1 MRFLAIL
8 AIVCL
13 LTPPAA
19 TAHPGWGQDRQWKNG
34 RRQGNGSVPED
45 FLMPAPSSGDINNRS
60 NPYGDYLQ
68 PVGPSSGD
76 LRTDM
81 ERSYQFQQQQRQA
94 RLQMMRR
101 QQAEDQRL
109 MQMQRQ
115 MYAQRQ
121 PQRNSNYY
129 VPGQNS
135 GGQRGYQNNG
145 GATYNTNGEAV
156 YGSSSGGS
164 SGGYGYGGRG
174 Y

>member
-8 AIVCL
+8 AVVCL

-19 TAHPGWGQDRQWKNG
+19 MAHPGWGQDRQWKNG

-81 ERSYQFQQQQRQA
+81 ERSYQFQEQQRQA
-94 RLQMMRR
+94 RLRVQRR

-109 MQMQRQ
+109 MNMQRQ
-115 MYAQRQ
+115 MYTQRQ
-121 PQRNSNYY
+121 PQRTGNYY

-135 GGQRGYQNNG
+135 GNTRGYQTR
-145 GATYNTNGEAV
+145 GATYNTSGEAV
-156 YGSSSGGS
+156 YGNSSGS
-164 SGGYGYGGRG
+164 SYGGHSYSG